1 MFVKVKNLS
10 FKYKNT
16 REYTIKNFNIEI
28 EKGDILAIL
37 GQSGSGK
44 STLLRLIAGLETPN
58 SGIIRIDGK
67 IVADEKTF
75 IVPEKRDIG
84 MVFQDYAL
92 FPHMI
97 VEKNIGF
104 GLKKVSKDKIKE
116 RVKEM
121 IELVNLKGY
130 EKRYPYELSG
140 GQQQR
145 VAIARALAPKPAL
158 LLLDEPFSNLD
169 TQLKEKIRDEI
180 KSIIKSAGTTSIF
193 VTHDKEDVAHIA
205 DKVIIIEEGKII
217 KKGKAEEI
225 ILNNIV

>member
-1 MFVKVKNLS
+1 MFVKIKNLS

-75 IVPEKRDIG
+75 IVPAKRDIG

-225 ILNNIV
+225 IPII